1 MRSVYRV
8 IAYLIAIEVA
18 VQAAMMAFAV
28 AGLAL
33 WVDGGGV
40 FDKAAFDNP
49 EDLDFAGLIGIPIH
63 GLNGMFVI
71 PALALILLIVSFF
84 ARVPKGVLWAG
95 LVLLAV
101 VVQVMLGLLGHEEA
115 IFGLLHGANA
125 LILFWLALTAGRRVR
140 TVTAAAAATTAGER
154 ERV

>member
-1 MRSVYRV
+1 MRSAYRV
-8 IAYLIAIEVA
+8 LAYLIAIDVV
-18 VQAAMMAFAV
+18 VQAAAMAFAV

-49 EDLDFAGLIGIPIH
+49 EDLDFAGVIGFPIH
-63 GLNGMFVI
+63 GLNGMLVI

-95 LVLLAV
+95 LVVLAV
-101 VVQVMLGLLGHEEA
+101 IAQVMLGLLGHEEA

-125 LILFWLALTAGRRVR
+125 MILFWLAWTAGRRVR
-140 TVTAAAAATTAGER
+140 VVTAAAATGAAPER